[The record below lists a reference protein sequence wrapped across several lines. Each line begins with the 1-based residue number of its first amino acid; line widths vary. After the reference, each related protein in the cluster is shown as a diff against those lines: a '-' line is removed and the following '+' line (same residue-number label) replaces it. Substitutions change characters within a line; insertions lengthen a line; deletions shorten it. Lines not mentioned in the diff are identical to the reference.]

1 MVVSLV
7 SCSYQHGNIKVI
19 PDFRTKRYFT
29 AMRNSPPNL
38 PSLLSRF
45 QRQAKACASAPA
57 TVLAVALMLLTGCTP
72 SEEKAD
78 GAGDPMRNSPLE
90 VGTLT
95 LDTEEVVITQE
106 LPARISSLRVAE
118 VRSRVD
124 GIVQKCC
131 FEEGAFVKEG
141 ELLYQIDD
149 ASYRAAA
156 NRAKAALAKARSN
169 LESAELKEKRYKA
182 LLGNRVASQ
191 QEYED
196 AKASLLACQADVM
209 SAEADL
215 ESALIDLN
223 YTRVTAP
230 VSGQIGKSEIT
241 EGAYVRK
248 DEATLM
254 ATVRQN
260 DPVYVDMTQS
270 SANLV
275 QLKQALHSN
284 ELHRADSSD
293 TARVTLALENGAD
306 YDQEGIWKFTDTVT
320 NANTSSVTIRAVFP
334 NPDNYLLPGM
344 FVKAF
349 IVEARKENA
358 ILIPQ
363 AVVMRD
369 TKGEP
374 YVYIAGKN
382 GTAEQKS
389 IEISRSMGNRW
400 LVNSGLNKGDRII
413 VDHLQKMAD
422 GVPIVVVDV
431 SGQEKG
437 SGEHSSNATD
447 C

>member
-1 MVVSLV
+1 
-7 SCSYQHGNIKVI
+7 
-19 PDFRTKRYFT
+19 
-29 AMRNSPPNL
+29 MRNSPPNL

-284 ELHRADSSD
+284 ELHRPWK
-293 TARVTLALENGAD
+293 TAPT
-306 YDQEGIWKFTDTVT
+306 
-320 NANTSSVTIRAVFP
+320 TIRKGYG
-334 NPDNYLLPGM
+334 NLPTPSPTPIQ
-344 FVKAF
+344 V
-349 IVEARKENA
+349 
-358 ILIPQ
+358 PS
-363 AVVMRD
+363 
-369 TKGEP
+369 P
-374 YVYIAGKN
+374 
-382 GTAEQKS
+382 
-389 IEISRSMGNRW
+389 
-400 LVNSGLNKGDRII
+400 SGRYSPTRTTTCFLGCSLRPS
-413 VDHLQKMAD
+413 L
-422 GVPIVVVDV
+422 
-431 SGQEKG
+431 
-437 SGEHSSNATD
+437 
-447 C
+447 

>member
-1 MVVSLV
+1 
-7 SCSYQHGNIKVI
+7 
-19 PDFRTKRYFT
+19 
-29 AMRNSPPNL
+29 
-38 PSLLSRF
+38 
-45 QRQAKACASAPA
+45 
-57 TVLAVALMLLTGCTP
+57 
-72 SEEKAD
+72 
-78 GAGDPMRNSPLE
+78 
-90 VGTLT
+90 
-95 LDTEEVVITQE
+95 
-106 LPARISSLRVAE
+106 
-118 VRSRVD
+118 
-124 GIVQKCC
+124 
-131 FEEGAFVKEG
+131 
-141 ELLYQIDD
+141 
-149 ASYRAAA
+149 
-156 NRAKAALAKARSN
+156 
-169 LESAELKEKRYKA
+169 
-182 LLGNRVASQ
+182 
-191 QEYED
+191 
-196 AKASLLACQADVM
+196 
-209 SAEADL
+209 
-215 ESALIDLN
+215 
-223 YTRVTAP
+223 
-230 VSGQIGKSEIT
+230 
-241 EGAYVRK
+241 
-248 DEATLM
+248 M

>member
-1 MVVSLV
+1 M
-7 SCSYQHGNIKVI
+7 
-19 PDFRTKRYFT
+19 
-29 AMRNSPPNL
+29 
-38 PSLLSRF
+38 
-45 QRQAKACASAPA
+45 
-57 TVLAVALMLLTGCTP
+57 
-72 SEEKAD
+72 
-78 GAGDPMRNSPLE
+78 
-90 VGTLT
+90 
-95 LDTEEVVITQE
+95 
-106 LPARISSLRVAE
+106 
-118 VRSRVD
+118 
-124 GIVQKCC
+124 
-131 FEEGAFVKEG
+131 
-141 ELLYQIDD
+141 
-149 ASYRAAA
+149 
-156 NRAKAALAKARSN
+156 
-169 LESAELKEKRYKA
+169 
-182 LLGNRVASQ
+182 LGNRVASQ

>member
-1 MVVSLV
+1 M
-7 SCSYQHGNIKVI
+7 
-19 PDFRTKRYFT
+19 
-29 AMRNSPPNL
+29 
-38 PSLLSRF
+38 
-45 QRQAKACASAPA
+45 
-57 TVLAVALMLLTGCTP
+57 
-72 SEEKAD
+72 
-78 GAGDPMRNSPLE
+78 
-90 VGTLT
+90 
-95 LDTEEVVITQE
+95 
-106 LPARISSLRVAE
+106 
-118 VRSRVD
+118 
-124 GIVQKCC
+124 
-131 FEEGAFVKEG
+131 
-141 ELLYQIDD
+141 
-149 ASYRAAA
+149 
-156 NRAKAALAKARSN
+156 
-169 LESAELKEKRYKA
+169 
-182 LLGNRVASQ
+182 LGNRVASQ

-382 GTAEQKS
+382 GTAEQKASRYPVPWEIGGWS
-389 IEISRSMGNRW
+389 IPDSTKATGSLSIICKNGRW
-400 LVNSGLNKGDRII
+400 RANCCCRCFRPGKRLRGTFIKCHGL
-413 VDHLQKMAD
+413 L
-422 GVPIVVVDV
+422 
-431 SGQEKG
+431 
-437 SGEHSSNATD
+437 T
-447 C
+447 